1 MIDRRALGGEQGG
14 AGVHR
19 EAVRTGNHPPPP
31 AKEATQPWLFPQVA
45 ESPEEP
51 LNTLQSVE
59 SVPSHLSPSNKETIM
74 VTVHGATNL
83 PTCKDGSE
91 PWPYVVV

>member
-1 MIDRRALGGEQGG
+1 MRDRSSK
-14 AGVHR
+14 
-19 EAVRTGNHPPPP
+19 EAVRAGDHRE
-31 AKEATQPWLFPQVA
+31 EATQPWLSPQVT

-51 LNTLQSVE
+51 LNTSQSVE
-59 SVPSHLSPSNKETIM
+59 SVTSHLSPPNKETIM
-74 VTVHGATNL
+74 VTLHGATNL